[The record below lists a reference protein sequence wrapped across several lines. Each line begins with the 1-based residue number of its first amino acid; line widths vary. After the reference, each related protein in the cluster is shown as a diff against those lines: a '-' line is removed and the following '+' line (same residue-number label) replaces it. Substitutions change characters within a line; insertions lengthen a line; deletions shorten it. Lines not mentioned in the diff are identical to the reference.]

1 MSPLDHKETKSKIA
15 DLITIKHFF
24 QVPLSYEQQANTKT
38 KETITLFARELRSL
52 KDEDGKPAEKPYI
65 LFLQG
70 GPGFESPRPES
81 GEGWIKAV
89 LALDYRVLL
98 LDQRGTGLSSPVCHE
113 SLAERDTDA
122 QLHYLKNFR
131 ADSIVKDCE
140 LIRGAITGG
149 RPWTVLGQS
158 FGGFCTTTYLSFAPQ
173 GLSGALIT
181 GGLPP
186 LSKNPDQV
194 YMALYPRVLEKNDLY
209 YKRFPEDGPLLKK
222 LVELLESRREFL
234 PTGEVLSRRR
244 LLQAG
249 LNFGFTGGGIT
260 ALHYLLER
268 AFRPDKD
275 SELSFYF
282 KSYLTNLLHFNTN
295 PIYALLHEAIY
306 CQGQASD
313 WSAERLLSH
322 FPQFNDQIDPPLFTG
337 EMIYPWMFE
346 EYNCLKPLR
355 AVAEK
360 LAEYKDWDSLYDP
373 AQLGKNTV
381 PCAAALYFN
390 DMYVDRELSMQTASQ
405 IKNIKLWITNE
416 FEHDGLRRN
425 GDTIVPR
432 LLEMVQEG
440 P

>member
-1 MSPLDHKETKSKIA
+1 MSPLEHRAIKSKIA

-24 QVPLSYEQQANTKT
+24 QVPLSYEGHSSSNT

-52 KDEDGKPAEKPYI
+52 KDEDGKPADKPYI

-81 GEGWIKAV
+81 AEGWIKAV

-113 SLAERDTDA
+113 SLSARGTDK
-122 QLHYLKNFR
+122 QFHYLKNFR

-140 LIRGAITGG
+140 LLRSKVTGG

-158 FGGFCTTTYLSFAPQ
+158 FGGFCTTTYLSFAPE

-186 LSKNPDQV
+186 LTQNPDQV

-209 YKRFPEDGPLLKK
+209 HSRFPEDGQILKK
-222 LVELLESRREFL
+222 LVERLESRQEFL
-234 PTGEVLSRRR
+234 PTGEILSPRRF
-244 LLQAG
+244 LQAG

-268 AFRPDKD
+268 AFRPDND
-275 SELSFYF
+275 RELSFYF
-282 KSYLTNLLHFNTN
+282 KSNLTNLLHFNTN

-306 CQGQASD
+306 CQGEASN
-313 WSAERLLSH
+313 WSAERLLAH
-322 FPQFNDQIDPPLFTG
+322 FPQFKEQADPPLFTG

-355 AVAEK
+355 AAAEK
-360 LAEYKDWDSLYDP
+360 LAEYKDWGSLYDP
-373 AQLGKNTV
+373 SKLRNNTV

-390 DMYVDRELSMQTASQ
+390 DMYVDRDLSKQTASQ

-425 GDTIVPR
+425 GDTIVPK
-432 LLEMVQEG
+432 LIEMLATG